1 MTQISQELKNALKV
15 ALAKRRKDVECEN
28 AFEDVKS
35 TLSKIFEFNG
45 KDEDDAEMLAEYCM
59 EDEIFMTGTI
69 NQAISRIFEI
79 LNEEEY

>member
-1 MTQISQELKNALKV
+1 MAQISKELKDALKV

-35 TLSKIFEFNG
+35 TLCKIFEFNG
-45 KDEDDAEMLAEYCM
+45 KDEIDAEMLAEYCM
-59 EDEIFMTGTI
+59 EDEIFMTGSI
-69 NQAISRIFEI
+69 NQAISQIFEI

>member
-1 MTQISQELKNALKV
+1 MTQISQELKDALKV
-15 ALAKRRKDVECEN
+15 ALAKRRKDVECED

-35 TLSKIFEFNG
+35 TLCKIFEFNG
-45 KDEDDAEMLAEYCM
+45 KDEIDAEMLAEYCM